1 MLLLCWFAF
10 YYLNS
15 GAAVESV
22 LPYLGA
28 LVLGAQRILPILQKG
43 YAGWTQM
50 NGERNS
56 LEDIVEILAGLKLT

>member
-15 GAAVESV
+15 IAAVESV

-28 LVLGAQRILPILQKG
+28 LVLGAQRILPIRKKDMQ
-43 YAGWTQM
+43 
-50 NGERNS
+50 
-56 LEDIVEILAGLKLT
+56 VGLK